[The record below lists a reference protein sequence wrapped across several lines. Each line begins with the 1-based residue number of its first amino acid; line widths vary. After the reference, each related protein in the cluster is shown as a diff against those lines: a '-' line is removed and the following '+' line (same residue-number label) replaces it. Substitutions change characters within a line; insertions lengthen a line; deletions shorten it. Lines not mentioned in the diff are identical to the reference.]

1 MPRIESAVLR
11 AFGRELFE
19 AVGVPEQVADPVVRS
34 LVRADLVGH
43 SSHGVHRIPWYGGWV
58 EEGRIDPTAEPTVV
72 TETPA
77 TAVLDGRFT
86 FGQIVGRRAVDR
98 LTEKATAT
106 GIAAVGIR
114 NGSHLGRI
122 GEWAER
128 TTEAGLL
135 FGAFVNSQGQ
145 GPLVAPPGS
154 AHRRLSTHP
163 LAFGVPTFDALSFP
177 IVLDMATS
185 QVANGKIKE
194 RAADGDAIPVGW
206 TVDENGDPVTD
217 PEAFADGKGAM
228 RPLGGA
234 VSGYKG
240 FGLGVMAELFGAL
253 LGGGETFGMDSE
265 KPWSNGAAF
274 IAIDPTQFLGE
285 DDIEE
290 RIASLAAYLHA
301 TERSA
306 AVSDGIAARDTD
318 ETLLPGEAE
327 HRTATAYRSEG
338 IPVADGVFEG
348 LVEFAE
354 EHGVADAVP
363 DVD

>member
-1 MPRIESAVLR
+1 MPRIEPAVLR
-11 AFGRELFE
+11 TFGRELFE
-19 AVGVPEQVADPVVRS
+19 AVGVPTAVAKPVVAS

-43 SSHGVHRIPWYGGWV
+43 SSHGIHRIPWYGGWV
-58 EEGRIDPTAEPTVV
+58 EDGNIDPTADPTVV
-72 TETPA
+72 TETTT

-86 FGQIVGRRAVDR
+86 FGQIVGRRAVDV
-98 LTEKATAT
+98 LAEKAQEH

-128 TTEAGLL
+128 TTDEELL
-135 FGAFVNSQGQ
+135 FGAFAHSQGQ
-145 GPLVAPPGS
+145 GALVAPPGS
-154 AHRRLSTHP
+154 ADRRLSTHP
-163 LAFGVPTFDALSFP
+163 LSFGVPTFDALSFP

-194 RAADGDAIPVGW
+194 RAADGDTIPVGW

-217 PEAFADGKGAM
+217 PAAFADGAGAM

-240 FGLGVMAELFGAL
+240 YGLGVIVELFGAL
-253 LGGGETFGMDSE
+253 LGGGEAFGMESE

-274 IAIDPTQFLGE
+274 IAIDPTRFLPE
-285 DDIEE
+285 DDIET

-306 AVSDGIAARDTD
+306 AVADGIGAKETD

-327 HRTATAYRSEG
+327 HRTAEQNRTAG
-338 IPVADGVFEG
+338 IPVADGVFDG

-354 EHGVADAVP
+354 EHGVGDVVP
-363 DVD
+363 KIN

>member
-1 MPRIESAVLR
+1 MPRIEPVVLR
-11 AFGRELFE
+11 TFGRELFE
-19 AVGVPEQVADPVVRS
+19 AVGVPSEVATPVTES

-58 EEGRIDPTAEPTVV
+58 EEGNIDPTAEPSVI
-72 TETPA
+72 TETPT
-77 TAVLDGRFT
+77 TAVIDGQFT
-86 FGQIVGRRAVDR
+86 FGQIVGRHAVEH
-98 LTEKATAT
+98 LTAKANDH

-128 TTEAGLL
+128 TTDDGLL
-135 FGAFVNSQGQ
+135 FGAFAHSQGQ
-145 GPLVAPPGS
+145 GALVAPPGS

-163 LAFGVPTFDALSFP
+163 LSFGVPTFEALDFP
-177 IVLDMATS
+177 VVLDMATS

-194 RAADGDAIPVGW
+194 RAADGDPIPVGW

-217 PEAFADGKGAM
+217 PEAFADGRGAM
-228 RPLGGA
+228 RPLGGD

-240 FGLGVMAELFGAL
+240 FGLGVIVELVSAL
-253 LGGGETFGMDSE
+253 LGGGETFGMETE
-265 KPWSNGAAF
+265 KSWSNGAAF
-274 IAIDPTQFLGE
+274 LAIDPTQFLGE
-285 DDIEE
+285 DDIED

-301 TERSA
+301 TERSP
-306 AVSDGIAARDTD
+306 AVADGIGAKRSET
-318 ETLLPGEAE
+318 TLLPGEAE
-327 HRTATAYRSEG
+327 YRTAEENRTSG

-354 EHGVADAVP
+354 EHGVAETIP